1 MPNPNRELDDF
12 DSFNDLN
19 PDGGTATASRVR
31 LPEPRDD
38 GGDQDEGVEIDIVDD
53 TPERDRNAR
62 PLNREVADPT
72 DDELADYGERAR
84 KRIGELTHAR
94 HDERRRAEAAARER
108 DEAIRVSQALLQ
120 RNQEYENIIKNG
132 SEQYSKVSTEAAE
145 AAVKEAK
152 AKLRA
157 AKEAFDIDAEV
168 EAQAE
173 LNTAQARVAE
183 AKNFRAPTS
192 QQREND
198 VKMQPQ
204 TESQAAAPLDPK
216 TRDWM
221 SRNKWF
227 NSPGNE
233 DVTSFALGLHKK
245 LVDSG
250 YDTRSDEYF
259 EQIDARVK
267 AKFPEV
273 LDLDEDAGRGRSDP
287 PPRRSNSVVAS
298 ASRTPATKRITLTA
312 SQVAI
317 ARSLGVTP
325 QQYAAQLIKE
335 AKNG

>member
-1 MPNPNRELDDF
+1 MPNPNRELDEF

-19 PDGGTATASRVR
+19 DDAPASKTR
-31 LPEPRDD
+31 LPEPRENVAENEDD
-38 GGDQDEGVEIDIVDD
+38 VDVEIIDD
-53 TPERDRNAR
+53 TPARDRNAR
-62 PLNREVADPT
+62 ALDRPVADPT

-108 DEAIRVSQALLQ
+108 DEAIRVSQALLR

-192 QQREND
+192 QEREND
-198 VKMQPQ
+198 VKMQPT
-204 TESQAAAPLDPK
+204 TESEAASPLDPK
-216 TRDWM
+216 TKAWM
-221 SRNKWF
+221 ARNKWF
-227 NSPGNE
+227 NAPGND

-245 LVDSG
+245 LVESG

-273 LDLDEDAGRGRSDP
+273 LDPDEENDRGRSDP
-287 PPRRSNSVVAS
+287 PARRSSSVVAS
-298 ASRTPATKRITLTA
+298 ASRTPATKKITLTA

>member
-1 MPNPNRELDDF
+1 MPKPNSELDDF

-19 PDGGTATASRVR
+19 PDGGTAPSRPR
-31 LPEPRDD
+31 LPEPRDGAD
-38 GGDQDEGVEIDIVDD
+38 DQDESLEVDVVDD
-53 TPERDRNAR
+53 TPARDRNAR
-62 PLNREVADPT
+62 ALDREVADPT
-72 DDELADYGERAR
+72 DEELADYGERAR

-94 HDERRRAEAAARER
+94 HDERRRAETTARQLQ
-108 DEAIRVSQALLQ
+108 EAIRVSQALLQ

-157 AKEAFDIDAEV
+157 AKEAFDLDAEV

-183 AKNFRAPTS
+183 AKNFKAPTS

-198 VKMQPQ
+198 VKMQPT
-204 TESQAAAPLDPK
+204 TESEPASSLDPK
-216 TRDWM
+216 TKAWM
-221 SRNKWF
+221 ARNKWF
-227 NSPGNE
+227 NAPGND

-245 LVDSG
+245 LVESG

-273 LDLDEDAGRGRSDP
+273 LDPDERGDTGRSDP
-287 PPRRSNSVVAS
+287 PPRRSTSVVAS
-298 ASRTPATKRITLTA
+298 ASRTPAAKRITLTA
-312 SQVAI
+312 TQVAI
-317 ARSLGVTP
+317 ARSLGITP
-325 QQYAAQLIKE
+325 QQYAAQIIKE